1 MLASILLL
9 LAATPPQDEPIVVE
23 GKKPPLEERRV
34 CRTERETGSRMVKQ
48 ICRTPTEQK
57 QVNTNARNALRLG
70 NRSTEPEAAFLPPKE
85 N

>member
-1 MLASILLL
+1 MLAPLLWI
-9 LAATPPQDEPIVVE
+9 AFAVQAEQEPPIIVE
-23 GKKPPLEERRV
+23 GQRPKEKAV

-57 QVNTNARNALRLG
+57 QVNLKASNALRLG
-70 NRSTEPEAAFLPPKE
+70 NSSTQPTEVFVRPKG